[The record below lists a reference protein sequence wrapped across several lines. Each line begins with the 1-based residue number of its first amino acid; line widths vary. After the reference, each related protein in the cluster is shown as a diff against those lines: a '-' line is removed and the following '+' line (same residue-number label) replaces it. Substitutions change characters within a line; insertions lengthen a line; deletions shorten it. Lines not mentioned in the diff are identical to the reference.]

1 MKIIQIKQV
10 GQLFQIVFDDGQ
22 KFLVSASLV
31 LDYGLTVNK
40 LFEQDIFSEFE
51 IAALIDKNYLSCL
64 NLINYRQRTTKE
76 IKTYLA
82 KFNLDQSIIESIIK
96 KLKQNNFLNDNRF
109 IEAFIND
116 SLNLNLRSI
125 KMIKLNLLKKGF
137 KKADIDAVLV
147 NYSDEEVL
155 KKLILK
161 KQKISSYKNS
171 QKLIN
176 YLINRGFDY
185 QQVKSVLAN
194 Q

>member
-10 GQLFQIVFDDGQ
+10 GQLFQVVFDDGQ
-22 KFLVSASLV
+22 KFLVGASLV

-76 IKTYLA
+76 IKAYLA
-82 KFNLDQSIIESIIK
+82 KFNLDQSIIEAIIK
-96 KLKQNNFLNDNRF
+96 KLKQNNFLDDNRF

-125 KMIKLNLLKKGF
+125 KMIKFNLLKKGF
-137 KKADIDAVLV
+137 KKADIDAILV

-176 YLINRGFDY
+176 YLINQGFDY
-185 QQVKSVLAN
+185 QQIKLALAN

>member
-10 GQLFQIVFDDGQ
+10 GQLFQVVFDDGQ
-22 KFLVSASLV
+22 KFLVGASLV

-76 IKTYLA
+76 IKAYLA
-82 KFNLDQSIIESIIK
+82 KFNLDQSIIEAIIK
-96 KLKQNNFLNDNRF
+96 KLKQNNFLDDNRF

-125 KMIKLNLLKKGF
+125 KMIKFNLLKKGF
-137 KKADIDAVLV
+137 KKADIDAILV